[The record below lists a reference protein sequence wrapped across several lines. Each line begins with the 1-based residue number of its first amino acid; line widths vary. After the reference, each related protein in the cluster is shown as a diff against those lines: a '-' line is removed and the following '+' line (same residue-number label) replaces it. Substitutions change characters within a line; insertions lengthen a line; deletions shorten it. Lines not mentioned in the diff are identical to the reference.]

1 MYEMQAACWSTD
13 CRAYKP
19 ESSKEV
25 AAQYSVGDIVLATN
39 PYDDIEGRRY
49 TVVIQSVVEGTDA
62 ESVGYIVAERN
73 NRANQWIVIS
83 SELTSLNL

>member
-1 MYEMQAACWSTD
+1 MYKS
-13 CRAYKP
+13 
-19 ESSKEV
+19 ESRKEV
-25 AAQYSVGDIVLATN
+25 AAQYSVGVIVLATN

-73 NRANQWIVIS
+73 NRANQWIVLS
-83 SELTSLNL
+83 SELIPLNL